1 MDTSTA
7 ITIVAIV
14 AGSLVLAAVAAAEAA
29 IERASDVRIQALAA
43 RGNPQ
48 AQRIAGDVVGQP
60 GRFLGP
66 LTAARVL
73 SACVV
78 VGLFAYLG
86 AREYSPFRGTFGFAL
101 IGGVYIAFIQMTVGL
116 VVARSPE
123 YSALRLSGVARVT
136 SMVFAVPAFVLGLP
150 SRIVARSITMVTRDP
165 DTDILSLVER
175 EEAAGGVEEQE
186 RRMIRGIIA
195 LEDKSAREIMV
206 PRIDM
211 AAADIDDRVQDVA
224 GIVTERGYSRVPVFR
239 ENIDDIVGIVYAKD
253 LLRAMS
259 NGSREK
265 PLSELLRQPFF
276 IPESKRLDELLTE
289 MQSRRIHMA
298 IVVDEYGGTAG
309 LVTIEDLL
317 EEIVGEI
324 EDEYDVA
331 RPGMEVISDTEVVL
345 DAGTTTD
352 VLKELFDYEVD
363 SEDFDTVGGF
373 VIHQLGRLPSVGDEV
388 DVDGITLRVLSM
400 SGRRIRRLRVA
411 RKDEAEAEHAAAR

>member
-1 MDTSTA
+1 MDASTIA
-7 ITIVAIV
+7 SI
-14 AGSLVLAAVAAAEAA
+14 LVIAVSSFLLGAVSAAEAA

-43 RGNPQ
+43 RGNKQ
-48 AQRIAGDVVGQP
+48 ARRIAGDVGQP

-73 SACVV
+73 SASVI
-78 VGLFAYLG
+78 VGLFAFLG
-86 AREYSPFRGTFGFAL
+86 VREYEGFVGTLGFAL
-101 IGGVYIAFIQMTVGL
+101 IGGIYVAFIQMTVGL

-123 YSALRLSGVARVT
+123 IAALQLSGIARVT
-136 SMVFAVPAFVLGLP
+136 SLVFAVPAFILGLP
-150 SRIVARSITMVTRDP
+150 SHLVARSIITVARDP
-165 DTDILSLVER
+165 DTDILTLVER

-211 AAADIDDRVQDVA
+211 AVADVESRLEDVA
-224 GIVTERGYSRVPVFR
+224 SIVTERGYSRIPVYR

-259 NGSREK
+259 NGGGEK
-265 PLSELLRQPFF
+265 PLSALLREPFF
-276 IPESKRLDELLTE
+276 IPESKHLDELLQE
-289 MQSRRIHMA
+289 MQLRRIHLA

-309 LVTIEDLL
+309 IVTIEDLL

-331 RPGMEVISDTEVVL
+331 RPAMEVISEDEVVL

-352 VLKELFDYEVD
+352 VLKELFDYEIE

-373 VIHQLGRLPSVGDEV
+373 VINQLGRLPSVGDEV
-388 DVDGITLRVLSM
+388 EVDGLNLRVLSM
-400 SGRRIRRLRVA
+400 SGRRVRRLRVA
-411 RKDEAEAEHAAAR
+411 RVHQMEPEGAGTH

>member
-1 MDTSTA
+1 MELSSILSIA
-7 ITIVAIV
+7 TIAAV
-14 AGSLVLAAVAAAEAA
+14 SLVLAAVAAAEAA
-29 IERASDVRIQALAA
+29 LERANDVRIQALAA
-43 RGNPQ
+43 RGNRQ
-48 AQRIAGDVVGQP
+48 ALRIAGDVGQP
-60 GRFLGP
+60 GRFLGA
-66 LTAARVL
+66 LTTARVL
-73 SACVV
+73 ASAAI
-78 VGLFAYLG
+78 VGMFAYLG
-86 AREYSPFRGTFGFAL
+86 ARDDDGFLSVIGFAL
-101 IGGVYIAFIQMTVGL
+101 GGGVYVAFIQMTVGL

-123 YSALRLSGVARVT
+123 LAALQLSGIARVT
-136 SMVFAVPAFVLGLP
+136 SFVFAVPAFILGLP
-150 SRIVARSITMVTRDP
+150 SRVVARSIIQVSRDP
-165 DTDILSLVER
+165 DTDILTLVER

-211 AAADIDDRVQDVA
+211 AVADIEDSIEDVA
-224 GIVTERGYSRVPVFR
+224 TIVTERGYSRVPVFR
-239 ENIDDIVGIVYAKD
+239 ENIDDIVGILYAKE

-259 NGSREK
+259 NGGCERPLAEILRE
-265 PLSELLRQPFF
+265 PFF
-276 IPESKRLDELLTE
+276 IPESKRLDELLQE

-331 RPGMEVISDTEVVL
+331 RPAMEVISEDEVVL

-352 VLKELFDYEVD
+352 VLKELFDYEIE

-388 DVDGITLRVLSM
+388 EVEGLNLRVLSM

-411 RKDEAEAEHAAAR
+411 RVHEREPEGAGAH

>member
-1 MDTSTA
+1 MDVSTILA
-7 ITIVAIV
+7 ILGIIV
-14 AGSLVLAAVAAAEAA
+14 GSGVLGAVAAAEAA
-29 IERASDVRIQALAA
+29 LERASDVRIQALAA
-43 RGNPQ
+43 RGNKQ
-48 AQRIAGDVVGQP
+48 ARRIAGDVGQP
-60 GRFLGP
+60 GRYLGA
-66 LTAARVL
+66 LTSARVL
-73 SACVV
+73 TATAVV
-78 VGLFAYLG
+78 ASFAYIG
-86 AREYSPFRGTFGFAL
+86 AREYAPFKGTFGFAL
-101 IGGVYIAFIQMTVGL
+101 IGGVYVAFIQMTVGL

-123 YSALRLSGVARVT
+123 WAALQLSGVARVT
-136 SMVFAVPAFVLGLP
+136 SMVFAAPAFVLGLP
-150 SRIVARSITMVTRDP
+150 SRVVARSIRAVAADP
-165 DTDILSLVER
+165 STDILTLVER

-211 AAADIDDRVQDVA
+211 AAADVEDRVNDVA
-224 GIVTERGYSRVPVFR
+224 TIVTERGYSRVPVYR

-253 LLRAMS
+253 LLRALT
-259 NGSREK
+259 NGGRERT
-265 PLSELLRQPFF
+265 LQDLLRQPFF

-331 RPGMEVISDTEVVL
+331 RPAMEIISDDEVVI

-352 VLKELFDYEVD
+352 VLKDLFDYEIESD
-363 SEDFDTVGGF
+363 DFDTVGGF

-388 DVDGITLRVLSM
+388 EVDGLSLRVLSM

-411 RKDEAEAEHAAAR
+411 RQHAEETESVAAH

>member
-1 MDTSTA
+1 MEPSTLIAVFA
-7 ITIVAIV
+7 IAI
-14 AGSLVLAAVAAAEAA
+14 GSAMLGAVAAAEAA
-29 IERASDVRIQALAA
+29 LERANDVRIQALAA
-43 RGNPQ
+43 RGNRQ
-48 AQRIAGDVVGQP
+48 ARRIAGEVGQP
-60 GRFLGP
+60 GRFLGA
-66 LTAARVL
+66 LTAGRVMI
-73 SACVV
+73 ATTV

-86 AREYSPFRGTFGFAL
+86 ASSYSPFGGAFGFAL
-101 IGGVYIAFIQMTVGL
+101 IGGTLVAFVQMTVGM
-116 VVARSPE
+116 VVARGPE
-123 YSALRLSGVARVT
+123 YAALQLSGVARAT
-136 SMVFAVPAFVLGLP
+136 SMVFAVPAFILGLP
-150 SRIVARSITMVTRDP
+150 SRLVARSIRAVAPDP

-211 AAADIDDRVQDVA
+211 AVADVEDRVSDIA
-224 GIVTERGYSRVPVFR
+224 AIVTERGYSRVPVFR

-259 NGSREK
+259 NGGRER

-331 RPGMEVISDTEVVL
+331 RPAMEVISDDEVVL

-352 VLKELFDYEVD
+352 VLKELFDYEIE

-388 DVDGITLRVLSM
+388 EVDGLTLRVLSM

-411 RKDEAEAEHAAAR
+411 REHAPEPEGAGAH

>member
-1 MDTSTA
+1 MDIVTILTVGA
-7 ITIVAIV
+7 I
-14 AGSLVLAAVAAAEAA
+14 AGCSLVLGAVAAAEAA
-29 IERASDVRIQALAA
+29 LERANDVRIQALAA
-43 RGNPQ
+43 RGNRQ
-48 AQRIAGDVVGQP
+48 ARRIAGDLDQP
-60 GRFLGP
+60 GRFLGA
-66 LTAARVL
+66 LTTARVL
-73 SACVV
+73 SSAAI
-78 VGLFAYLG
+78 VGMFAYLG
-86 AREYSPFRGTFGFAL
+86 ARGDADFLSVVGFGL
-101 IGGVYIAFIQMTVGL
+101 LGGVYVAFIQMTVGL

-123 YSALRLSGVARVT
+123 LAALQLSGVARAA
-136 SMVFAVPAFVLGLP
+136 SYVFAAPAFVLGLP
-150 SRIVARSITMVTRDP
+150 SRVVARSIITVSRDP
-165 DTDILSLVER
+165 DTDILTLVER

-211 AAADIDDRVQDVA
+211 AVADIEDRIEEVA
-224 GIVTERGYSRVPVFR
+224 TIVTERGFSRVPVFR
-239 ENIDDIVGIVYAKD
+239 ENIDDIVGILYAKE
-253 LLRAMS
+253 LLRAMT
-259 NGSREK
+259 NGGRDRLLAEILRE
-265 PLSELLRQPFF
+265 PFF
-276 IPESKRLDELLTE
+276 IPESKRLDELLQE

-331 RPGMEVISDTEVVL
+331 RPAMEVISEDEVVL

-352 VLKELFDYEVD
+352 VLKDLFDYEIE

-373 VIHQLGRLPSVGDEV
+373 VIHRLGRLPSVGDEV
-388 DVDGITLRVLSM
+388 EVDGLNLRVLSM

-411 RKDEAEAEHAAAR
+411 KVREREPEGAGAH